1 MRLAAEVAYSFIG
14 PVPGKIKTP
23 THWLQLR

>member
-1 MRLAAEVAYSFIG
+1 VRLAAEVAYSFIG